1 MTHEALM
8 RKIVGAFAMADLQPL
23 FDALDENVIW
33 KSASTVGGTFRFG
46 GEYSKII
53 GVKEVMSQ
61 IATAYSIQRF
71 EPKEFIESGD
81 IIWGLFEVE
90 AIYQPTG
97 KPSAPSRP
105 LKFECAIRWRIR
117 DNKIAEHQAFL
128 DTSSLLHQQDRL
140 PQPRAKDN

>member
-8 RKIVGAFAMADLQPL
+8 RKVVGAFAVADLQPL
-23 FDALDENVIW
+23 FDALDENIVW

-61 IATAYSIQRF
+61 IATAYSFHRF

-90 AIYQPTG
+90 ASYQPTG
-97 KPSAPSRP
+97 EPSAPSRP
-105 LKFECAIRWRIR
+105 LQFECAIRWRIR

-128 DTSSLLHQQDRL
+128 DTSSLLHQQDGL
-140 PQPRAKDN
+140 PQPWAKET